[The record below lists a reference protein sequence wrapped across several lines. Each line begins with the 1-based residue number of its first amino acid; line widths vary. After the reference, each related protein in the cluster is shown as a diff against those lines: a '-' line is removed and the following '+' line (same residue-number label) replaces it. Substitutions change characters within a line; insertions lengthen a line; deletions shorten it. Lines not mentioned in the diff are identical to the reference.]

1 MLQPVS
7 DVPQQGG
14 SVGTA
19 EGHPERSFRLAPL
32 LEIRK
37 TLTRSARWFICKIV
51 QTNLINLEN
60 LKKGGGMNRRV
71 RRESGCGPPNK
82 GAGCCKVESLISVDD
97 RGQMVLP
104 KEVRDKA
111 GIRAGD
117 KLALVS
123 WEKEGRLC
131 CFTLIKVDEFTDMV
145 RDLLGPMLEEMTTK
159 STSR

>member
-1 MLQPVS
+1 MNK
-7 DVPQQGG
+7 
-14 SVGTA
+14 
-19 EGHPERSFRLAPL
+19 RSR
-32 LEIRK
+32 
-37 TLTRSARWFICKIV
+37 
-51 QTNLINLEN
+51 
-60 LKKGGGMNRRV
+60 G
-71 RRESGCGPPNK
+71 ESCCGPPSK
-82 GAGCCKVESLISVDD
+82 RAGCCKVESLISVDE